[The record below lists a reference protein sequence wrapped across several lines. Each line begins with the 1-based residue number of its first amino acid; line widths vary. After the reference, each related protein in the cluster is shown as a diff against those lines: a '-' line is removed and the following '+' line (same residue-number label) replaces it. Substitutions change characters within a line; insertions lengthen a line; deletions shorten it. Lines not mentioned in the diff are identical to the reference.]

1 MVRILAATATAV
13 LMVGWL
19 WLALTWATY
28 DPPGAD
34 IVLPDA
40 TAPLSRV
47 QKP

>member
-1 MVRILAATATAV
+1 MRILAVGATAV
-13 LMVGWL
+13 LVVGWL

-40 TAPLSRV
+40 TAPLSGAA
-47 QKP
+47 KP